1 MKPKFIGVLYFEGRI
16 LMFEEWGDVYEF
28 HPGLMEWTLLARS
41 PWPGPQTHSDAALLE
56 NRRQLEELTK

>member
-28 HPGLMEWTLLARS
+28 LPGIGRWILLARS
-41 PWPGPQTHSDAALLE
+41 PWPGPEDHADAVLLE
-56 NRRQLEELTK
+56 KRAELAS